1 MEKDVIARVKEGDKR
16 AFEQLYNEY
25 AEYAIRTA
33 FAITKNNADASDAVQ
48 EAFIRVCRNI
58 MFYDEEKP
66 FKPWFYRIL
75 VNECNRIMKRR
86 SKVIPIDQYLDDH
99 SMGSQIDD
107 YKFEEYE
114 ELYAA
119 IQGLSEI
126 NRIPIILKYLNS
138 FSEKEIAEILDVNIN
153 TVKSRLFKGREKLK
167 QTLLKMKEGRG
178 KNGGK
183 NF

>member
-33 FAITKNNADASDAVQ
+33 FAITRNNADASDAVQ
-48 EAFIRVCRNI
+48 EAFIRVYRNI
-58 MFYDEEKP
+58 MFYDEERP

-86 SKVIPIDQYLDDH
+86 SKVIAIDQYLNEDH
-99 SMGSQIDD
+99 SIGSQIDD
-107 YKFEEYE
+107 YKFERYE

-119 IQGLSEI
+119 IQELNEI
-126 NRIPIILKYLNS
+126 NRIPIILKYLNN
-138 FSEKEIAEILDVNIN
+138 FSEKEIAEILDININ

-167 QTLLKMKEGRG
+167 QALLRMKEGRG
-178 KNGGK
+178 KNGG
-183 NF
+183 

>member
-1 MEKDVIARVKEGDKR
+1 MEKDVIARVKEGDKQ

-33 FAITKNNADASDAVQ
+33 FAITKNSADASDAVQ
-48 EAFIRVCRNI
+48 EAFIKVYRNI
-58 MFYDEEKP
+58 IFYDEEKP

-75 VNECNRIMKRR
+75 VNECNRITKRK

-99 SMGSQIDD
+99 SMGSQRDD

-119 IQGLSEI
+119 IQGLKEI
-126 NRIPIILKYLNS
+126 NRIPIILKYLNN

-153 TVKSRLFKGREKLK
+153 TVKSRLFKGRERLK
-167 QTLLKMKEGRG
+167 QALLKMKEGRE

>member
-1 MEKDVIARVKEGDKR
+1 MDKDVIARVKKGDKQ

-33 FAITKNNADASDAVQ
+33 FAITKNSADASDAVQ
-48 EAFIRVCRNI
+48 EAFIRVYRNI
-58 MFYDEEKP
+58 IFYDEERP
-66 FKPWFYRIL
+66 FKPWFYKIL
-75 VNECNRIMKRR
+75 VNECNRITKRK

-99 SMGSQIDD
+99 YMGLHMDD

-119 IQGLSEI
+119 IQGLKEI
-126 NRIPIILKYLNS
+126 NRIPIILKYLNN
-138 FSEKEIAEILDVNIN
+138 FSEKEIAEIFDVNIN
-153 TVKSRLFKGREKLK
+153 TVKSRLFKGRERIK
-167 QTLLKMKEGRG
+167 QALLKMKEGRE

-183 NF
+183 NL